1 MEEGVNLE
9 ATDEVSAAPLAA
21 LAPCTPRPPP
31 SPPAAPAAPPSPP
44 PLTACGAAAAPP
56 QNNYGYTA
64 LMYAAREGKLDCLE
78 HLAAKSAMASTA
90 NVNVWDNVRRPHT

>member
-1 MEEGVNLE
+1 MRR
-9 ATDEVSAAPLAA
+9 
-21 LAPCTPRPPP
+21 PRPPAAP
-31 SPPAAPAAPPSPP
+31 TLSAHRPPASPPAAPAAPPSPP

-78 HLAAKSAMASTA
+78 VLADKSV
-90 NVNVWDNVRRPHT
+90 NVNVRDNVRRPHT

>member
-1 MEEGVNLE
+1 MNLE
-9 ATDEVSAAPLAA
+9 AKDYVSAAPPARPQPPPPLT
-21 LAPCTPRPPP
+21 LRPRRPPP
-31 SPPAAPAAPPSPP
+31 PAAPPSPP

>member
-1 MEEGVNLE
+1 MGVSVNAE
-9 ATDEVSAAPLAA
+9 DEVCAAPAA
-21 LAPCTPRPPP
+21 APTLSAPRPPD